1 MPLVWTIGL
10 RYLRARRRSQ
20 FVSFISVASMLGI
33 VLGVAALIIVL
44 SVMNGFEHTLRSR
57 LLQLSAHVEV
67 SGPHLDQWARFATE
81 ISRHPEVVAV
91 DPYISGRGLLRHGRE
106 VSGVAVFGIDP
117 GKSAFAAALT
127 GYQQAGSL
135 AALRPGGFGVV
146 LGKVLAERLQAG
158 VGTRLA
164 LVSLRQSSNQTRNT
178 GIVSELH
185 RVDVVGVV
193 DTGMFEFDGSLVV
206 MDRADAARI
215 FRMGEQVSALRVSLE
230 DPIRA
235 PLVTKDLRRS
245 LPRGFR
251 VWDWTW
257 SHANFFRALQGQKTM
272 LFLILAL
279 IIAVAAFN
287 IISAMVLVVREKR
300 GETAIL
306 RSLGLTPMR
315 VMGVFLV
322 QGGAIGVMGTLVG
335 LGIGLLVSVNVGL
348 LVPALERLVNHRFL
362 PEDVY
367 PISEWSAVVQ
377 VPDVLWVCG
386 IGFVLALLATILPA
400 WSASRYPP
408 AEALRYE

>member
-33 VLGVAALIIVL
+33 VLGVAALIVVL

-67 SGPHLDQWARFATE
+67 GGPHLDQWSRFAAE
-81 ISRHPEVVAV
+81 IAQHPEVVAV
-91 DPYISGRGLLRHGRE
+91 DPVVSGRGLLRHGRE
-106 VSGVAVFGIDP
+106 VTGVAVFGLEP
-117 GKSAFAAALT
+117 GKSAFGTALSS
-127 GYQQAGSL
+127 YLQEGSL
-135 AALRPGGFGVV
+135 EALHPGGYGVV
-146 LGKVLAERLQAG
+146 LGRVLAEQLQAG
-158 VGTRLA
+158 VGTKLA
-164 LVSLRQSSNQTRNT
+164 LVSLRQSNNAGRNG

-193 DTGMFEFDGSLVV
+193 DTGMFEFDGSLAV
-206 MDRADAARI
+206 MNMADAARI
-215 FRMGEQVSALRVSLE
+215 FRMGKRVSALRVSLA

-235 PLVTKDLRRS
+235 PLVTKDLRKS

-306 RSLGLTPMR
+306 RSLGLTPIR

-322 QGGAIGVMGTLVG
+322 QGGAIGVIGTLVG
-335 LGIGLLVSVNVGL
+335 LGLGLLISINVGL

-377 VPDVLWVCG
+377 WPDVLWVCG
-386 IGFVLALLATILPA
+386 IGFALALLATIPPA